1 MNNAVSKKHLIWT
14 AAALAAA
21 TAGYAL
27 ILRPKHLRWGATKR
41 EAAGYLVG
49 DEFLP
54 EAESVAT
61 HAITIDAPPGDVW
74 PWLAQLGQD
83 KAGFYSY
90 TVLENLVGCNM
101 HNALEIH
108 SEWQKLKQGDEVRF
122 HPDYPP
128 VPIVLLN
135 EERYLVMGADLA
147 GRNPSTWAFVLRDI
161 GNGRTRLIV
170 RLRGRAHKGIGRAAD
185 LLLLEPGHFVMERK
199 MLLTIKELAEGRAI
213 ALREQVPAGAKG

>member
-1 MNNAVSKKHLIWT
+1 MNNAVSKKRLIWT

-27 ILRPKHLRWGATKR
+27 ILRPKHLHWGATKR

-61 HAITIDAPPGDVW
+61 HAITIDAPKEDVW

-90 TVLENLVGCNM
+90 TVLENLVGCHM

-108 SEWQKLKQGDEVRF
+108 SEWQELKQGDEVRF
-122 HPDYPP
+122 HPDFPP
-128 VPIVLLN
+128 VPVVLLKK
-135 EERYLVMGADLA
+135 EEYLVMGAELN
-147 GRNPSTWAFVLRDI
+147 GKNPSTWTFVLRDL
-161 GNGRTRLIV
+161 GFGKTRLIV
-170 RLRGRAHKGIGRAAD
+170 RLRGRAHRGIGRAAD
-185 LLLLEPGHFVMERK
+185 LVLLEPAHFVMERK
-199 MLLTIKELAEGRAI
+199 MLLNIKKLAEGRAR
-213 ALREQVPAGAKG
+213 ALRESVPVAV